1 MRPLDRLRTEE
12 ARRTEGLIIDLD
24 DTVLDHGR
32 LGEEA
37 FAALHR
43 AERSVLPVLIATGRP
58 AGWGE
63 VLARQWP
70 VVGAVTENGAV
81 AFQRVGAGVERFER
95 ASPEERQQRRRRLAH
110 AVEELQGR
118 FPGLL
123 LADDNGAR
131 RSDVTLDV
139 GEREQVPAGV
149 VREVAELA
157 RSWGFR
163 VTVSSVHLHLSLD
176 GDDKASGALW
186 FLRERLGV
194 DPTRALGRWAFVG
207 DSGNDAPCFGAF
219 RLTFGVANVARY
231 VPLLSRP
238 PGYVATRER
247 GAGFAEVVATLLA
260 RRGGLPRPRV
270 SAALRRRS
278 RR

>member
-1 MRPLDRLRTEE
+1 MRPLEQLSAEE

-43 AERSVLPVLIATGRP
+43 AERSGLPVLIATGRP

-63 VLARQWP
+63 VLVRQWP

-81 AFQRVGAGVERFER
+81 AFQRIGAGVERFER
-95 ASPEERQQRRRRLAH
+95 VSPEERQQRRHRLTR

-118 FPGLL
+118 FSGLL

-139 GEREQVPAGV
+139 GERAQVPAEV
-149 VREVAELA
+149 VREVAGLA

-238 PGYVATRER
+238 PGYVATGER

-260 RRGGLPRPRV
+260 RRGNKNL
-270 SAALRRRS
+270 
-278 RR
+278 